1 MDAILNF
8 TEFVIQA
15 LLSVVVWIVVIYVI
29 LSWLISFEII
39 NLRNRVV
46 YRVSHLLEAMAL
58 PLLRPFRRFL
68 PSVGGLDFSPI
79 IVIILIQGLKLFIIP
94 PLFTWLHTLVGGGAP
109 AV

>member
-8 TEFVIQA
+8 TEFVVQA
-15 LLSVVVWIVVIYVI
+15 LLSLVVWIVVIYVI

-46 YRVSHLLEAMAL
+46 YRISHLLEAMAM

-68 PSVGGLDFSPI
+68 PSLGGLDFSPI
-79 IVIILIQGLKLFIIP
+79 ILIIVIQGLKLFIIP
-94 PLFTWLHTLVGGGAP
+94 PLFGWLHSLVGGGTP
-109 AV
+109 TI